1 MPRKLRLALIAA
13 VVAIAAAGC
22 GSSGSGP
29 LARAQLVA
37 KADPICEQIAAKR
50 SSANAAVN
58 KPGFSSAKILQVLA
72 RLAPPVAKF
81 EHEAIVRLRTLKPAA
96 SMSSDWQKLLVGME
110 QLADDATQIGVRAKA
125 NDYKGVVSLNTSGR
139 KVREQITTIA
149 TRDGFTYCG
158 RTS

>member
-22 GSSGSGP
+22 GSSSGP
-29 LARAQLVA
+29 LTKAQLVGQ
-37 KADPICEQIAAKR
+37 ADPICEQIAIQR
-50 SSANAAVN
+50 SHADAAAN

-72 RLAPPVAKF
+72 RVAPPVAKL
-81 EHEAIVRLRTLKPAA
+81 EHEAIARLRTLKQPA
-96 SMSSDWQKLLVGME
+96 SMTSDWQKLLAGME

-125 NDYKGVVSLNTSGR
+125 NDYKDVVSLNASGR
-139 KVREQITTIA
+139 KVREDITKIA